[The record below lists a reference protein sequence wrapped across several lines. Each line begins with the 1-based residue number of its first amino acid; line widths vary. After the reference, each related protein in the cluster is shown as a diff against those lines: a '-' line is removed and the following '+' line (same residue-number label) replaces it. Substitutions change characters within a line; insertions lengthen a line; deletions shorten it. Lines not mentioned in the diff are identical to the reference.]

1 MWPPAHRG
9 RVGHAGKA
17 VEGVNGVK
25 LCDRCRVGGC
35 CLNYLGEA
43 CKRARKRECP
53 DVEYTNADRIREM
66 SDNDL
71 SRLLIKVYWAGIWG
85 GDFKDTFKW
94 GFDWL
99 RKPAEED

>member
-1 MWPPAHRG
+1 M
-9 RVGHAGKA
+9 
-17 VEGVNGVK
+17 
-25 LCDRCRVGGC
+25 
-35 CLNYLGEA
+35 
-43 CKRARKRECP
+43 
-53 DVEYTNADRIREM
+53 EYTNADRIREM